1 MKTLIYK
8 EGNVKSL
15 INLIFRK
22 NLIIKTQLKNFSKN
36 IKHLETVDE
45 ISELN
50 KLLKKSFPQIK
61 NSKERVNSHAEG
73 KIFSGYSKDKQQ
85 DKVSF
90 ELDVYKD
97 LQQFYESKE
106 NKEESPEEQPKET
119 KLKAAIKK
127 ISQSEL
133 VTIQKDENI
142 DKYKIIPQSDLATED
157 ILNSIF
163 KKGTNSNFV
172 KNIDKIYEQMEME
185 EINLWEKI
193 GTAKNIYN
201 VDMTEKDLSEIEEE
215 IEENKNEGD
224 LRKKGFLN
232 PSYNNSDE
240 EGRDFDS
247 SNSILNINEE
257 TNDDS
262 HNEIQNLIK
271 NLNLVK
277 EKREASRI
285 LIKKTPFRFDYKTY
299 FENFK
304 KSLSHINEI
313 HSSFLKNIPLYQG
326 KTSLQNEKINSAM
339 VIKQSESKTVSPKKS
354 ITNYTSKEFIE
365 SLVVSDLKETIV
377 LPSINLTNSSIDNT
391 FLHLKPQL
399 FDEILIK
406 YDKSK
411 KEMKRLNPKKN
422 FSQFLLDN
430 YHIKSSPSSI
440 FIKILKQ
447 TIITFDKKSINCITA
462 KIKQLNPDVI
472 SIVYNTKRIANT
484 KQNFAVFVIFADEVN
499 LGNFILN
506 CGVMNSAQSVDLFV
520 SFISMILIENIQ
532 LACNEKILH
541 FNYIFAKKFNLEFKL
556 SSSNNKNIM
565 NYVLSNL
572 MDAKFHKLQKTLSP
586 AQDDEIFKEDGTLKK
601 NKNYQIPNLKF
612 FSMPKFFTKYFKLF
626 FYIAAQLEP
635 GQICYKI

>member
-1 MKTLIYK
+1 MKTFIFK
-8 EGNVKSL
+8 EGNIKSL
-15 INLIFRK
+15 IHLLFRK
-22 NLIIKTQLKNFSKN
+22 NNIHKTQLKNFSKQL
-36 IKHLETVDE
+36 KPSETVDE

-50 KLLKKSFPQIK
+50 KLLNKAIPQLNNPKEKI
-61 NSKERVNSHAEG
+61 NSNAEV
-73 KIFSGYSKDKQQ
+73 KIFSGNSKAKQQ

-97 LQQFYESKE
+97 LQQFYENKE
-106 NKEESPEEQPKET
+106 NTEVSPEDQPKET

-142 DKYKIIPQSDLATED
+142 DKYKIIPQSDSATEN

-172 KNIDKIYEQMEME
+172 KNLDKIYEQIEME

-201 VDMTEKDLSEIEEE
+201 IDITEKDLSEIEEE

-224 LRKKGFLN
+224 LPKRPFLN
-232 PSYNNSDE
+232 SGSYNTDE
-240 EGRDFDS
+240 QGPDFDS
-247 SNSILNINEE
+247 SNSISNINYEA
-257 TNDDS
+257 NDDT

-271 NLNLVK
+271 NLNLLK
-277 EKREASRI
+277 EKKEASKI
-285 LIKKTPFRFDYKTY
+285 LTIHPQYKFNYKTY
-299 FENFK
+299 LDNFK
-304 KSLSHINEI
+304 KSLNHINEI
-313 HSSFLKNIPLYQG
+313 QSNYLKNIPLYRG
-326 KTSLQNEKINSAM
+326 KTKLENEKNHSGL
-339 VIKQSESKTVSPKKS
+339 VNKQPESKSGSPKKS
-354 ITNYTSKEFIE
+354 IVNYTSKEFIE

-377 LPSINLTNSSIDNT
+377 LPSINFINSSIDNT

-406 YDKSK
+406 NDKAK
-411 KEMKRLNPKKN
+411 NQLKRLIPKKN
-422 FSQFLLDN
+422 ISQFLLDN

-447 TIITFDKKSINCITA
+447 TIMNFDKKCINCITA

-472 SIVYNTKRIANT
+472 SIVYNTKRIANS
-484 KQNFAVFVIFADEVN
+484 KQNFAVFLIFADEVN
-499 LGNFILN
+499 LGNFVLN

-586 AQDDEIFKEDGTLKK
+586 VQDDEIFKEDGTLLK
-601 NKNYQIPNLKF
+601 NKNYHIPNLKF
-612 FSMPKFFTKYFKLF
+612 FSMPKLFTKYFKLF
-626 FYIAAQLEP
+626 FSIAAQLEP
-635 GQICYKI
+635 GQFCYKI